1 MAREYKDVWNSRQ
14 PQRHRSRGFEP
25 FEGDSLEAELDD
37 EADEREYEYLD
48 RERHDHGLELWTLAN
63 IFEPMKPGED
73 TRYQDFHLAIVN
85 NWKVVTFE
93 VGRYGLHGDALKVD
107 INLFAVRR

>member
-1 MAREYKDVWNSRQ
+1 MAREYKDVWNQPIRQ
-14 PQRHRSRGFEP
+14 
-25 FEGDSLEAELDD
+25 GDSLEDELDD
-37 EADEREYEYLD
+37 EADEEYEFLD

-73 TRYQDFHLAIVN
+73 TRYRDFHLAIVN

-93 VGRYGLHGDALKVD
+93 VGRYGLHGDALKID